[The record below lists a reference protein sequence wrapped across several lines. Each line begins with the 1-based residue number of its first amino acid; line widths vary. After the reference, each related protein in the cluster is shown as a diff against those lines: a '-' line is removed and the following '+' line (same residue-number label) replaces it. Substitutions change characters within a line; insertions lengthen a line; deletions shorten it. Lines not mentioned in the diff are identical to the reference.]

1 LSKTLD
7 LGPDA
12 TRAQLLDAMKEMIV
26 DQLE

>member
-1 LSKTLD
+1 MLD
-7 LGPDA
+7 LRPDA